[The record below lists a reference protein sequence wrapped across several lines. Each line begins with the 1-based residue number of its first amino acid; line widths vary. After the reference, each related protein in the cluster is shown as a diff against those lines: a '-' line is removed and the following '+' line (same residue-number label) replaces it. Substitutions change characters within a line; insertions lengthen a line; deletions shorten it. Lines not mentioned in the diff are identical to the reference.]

1 MELKIGGKIT
11 LLNKKQFRI
20 IEIVEYKG
28 LKYLM
33 CSTTEKPIVP
43 VILEYRVI
51 DGKDSV
57 RLEQNDNILEQIY
70 LKIRKETLN
79 SKP

>member
-11 LLNKKQFRI
+11 LSNKREFRI
-20 IEIVEYKG
+20 IEMVEYNG

-33 CSTTEKPIVP
+33 CSTTEKPIIP

-57 RLEQNDNILEQIY
+57 RLEENENILEQIY
-70 LKIRKETLN
+70 LKIRKETLQGM
-79 SKP
+79 S